1 MCVLCPCICACTTCM
16 HVLVE
21 YSRGRQIPGTGV
33 TGRCWELKQGPPQD
47 LLTTG
52 LSYHL
57 YVRNFQTKH
66 CIWSCSNLWG
76 LRKRKPSRNVGLV
89 MSCGVW
95 LGAACGR
102 DALITALLSD
112 SDWYAVL
119 TVSPVLI
126 NIDSPWKKLVA
137 PAIIKQTPALLLRKT
152 KPFHEG
158 SRRQGFKF
166 SVSNFI

>member
-1 MCVLCPCICACTTCM
+1 MSVWIVSAVSACL
-16 HVLVE
+16 HF
-21 YSRGRQIPGTGV
+21 
-33 TGRCWELKQGPPQD
+33 CWGEKVAFPSLACRALID

-137 PAIIKQTPALLLRKT
+137 PAIIKQTRALLLRKT